1 MRFAR
6 PTSSFLRRALVPA
19 LAVLA
24 FALMGCSSNTV
35 EPPPP
40 LPPLNSVDLVPS
52 GDSLFVGDTRQF
64 VATAYD
70 TLDVAVPGATFV
82 WTSTNAGVITVNS
95 NGFATAHGEG
105 SAYVIASANGKAD
118 SATVFVHG
126 AQAGWYGQTSNT
138 SSILYGVHFLA
149 DGRTGFAVG
158 ALGKLVRTLDAGG
171 TWVTLTSGAS
181 TDLNSIW
188 FSSPSTGWIAGNAG
202 VVLKSTNGGG
212 AWVRDLGVNASEHL
226 KCIRFVDVNHG
237 WAVGTSGVVLRTANG
252 GASWTRTHPTG
263 VTLNSVSFSDTSN
276 GWAVGQNGTILGTH
290 DGGRSW
296 YIVQPAVTG
305 LTLNAAWRHSNT
317 RAWGGG
323 ATGARVS
330 TVATPDSLAWSSGTF
345 GAQYDIRGLQ
355 MMADSLTG
363 YATGWNAGGAILK
376 TTDGG
381 VTWTPQLSNST
392 PGLNGVYFV
401 DGLRG
406 WAVGDAGKIVHTS
419 NGGNQ

>member
-1 MRFAR
+1 MRFTRA
-6 PTSSFLRRALVPA
+6 TSSFIRRALLPA

-40 LPPLNSVDLVPS
+40 LPPLNSVELVPT
-52 GDSLFVGDTRQF
+52 GDSLQVGGTRQF

-82 WTSTNAGVITVNS
+82 WTTTNAGVVTVS
-95 NGFATAHGEG
+95 GTGFATAHGEG

-126 AQAGWYGQTSNT
+126 TQSGWYGQTSNT
-138 SSILYGVHFLA
+138 ASILYGVHFLP

-158 ALGKLVRTLDAGG
+158 ALGKLVRTQDAGN

-181 TDLNSIW
+181 THLRSIW
-188 FSSPSTGWIAGNAG
+188 FSSPTTGWIAGDNG

-212 AWVRDLGVNASEHL
+212 AWVRDLGVNASEDL
-226 KCIRFVDVNHG
+226 YCIRFVDVNHG
-237 WAVGTSGVVLRTANG
+237 WAVGSNGVVLRTANG
-252 GASWTRTHPTG
+252 GATWSRTHPTAIP
-263 VTLNSVSFSDTSN
+263 LYSVSFPDTSN

-296 YIVQPAVTG
+296 YIVQPSVTG
-305 LTLNAAWRHSNT
+305 LTLKAIWRTSNT
-317 RAWGGG
+317 LAWGGG

-330 TVATPDSLAWSSGTF
+330 TAATPDSLAWSSGTF

-355 MMADSLTG
+355 MLDATTG

-392 PGLNGVYFV
+392 PGLNGIHFV
-401 DGLRG
+401 DALRG
-406 WAVGDAGKIVHTS
+406 WAVGDAGKIIHTS